1 MIIVVAAL
9 EFHDQASRDRAVEMT
24 RDVQMATR
32 TEEAGCHAY
41 CFAPDPSVPT
51 RIQVYELW
59 EDSDSLA
66 AHFKHPNYD
75 KMVEVLQGAGIKESI
90 NRAYL
95 AEHSEPVYGPNGER
109 KEAYFQDIS

>member
-9 EFHDQASRDRAVEMT
+9 EFASEADRDRAAAISA
-24 RDVQMATR
+24 DVQMATR
-32 TEEAGCHAY
+32 VEEAGCRDY

-66 AHFKHPNYD
+66 AHFDHPNYA
-75 KMVEVLQGAGIKESI
+75 KMVELLGSCNVLSSDNQ
-90 NRAYL
+90 AYL
-95 AEHSEPVYGPNGER
+95 VERGEPVYGPNGE
-109 KEAYFQDIS
+109 KKSGFFQD

>member
-9 EFHDQASRDRAVEMT
+9 EFDNQEDRDKAVEVT
-24 RDVQMATR
+24 RDVQLATR
-32 TEEAGCHAY
+32 EDEDGCHAY
-41 CFAPDPSVPT
+41 CFAADPSVPT

-75 KMVEVLQGAGIKESI
+75 KMVEVLGSAGVRQSI
-90 NRAYL
+90 NQAYL
-95 AEHSEPVYGPNGER
+95 TERSEPVYGPNGER
-109 KEAYFQDIS
+109 KTSFFAD

>member
-9 EFHDQASRDRAVEMT
+9 EFEDQAARDRAAEMT
-24 RDVQMATR
+24 ADVQMATR
-32 TEEAGCHAY
+32 QEEPGCHAY

-66 AHFKHPNYD
+66 AHFKHPNYM
-75 KMVEVLQGAGIKESI
+75 KMVELLQGAGIKESI
-90 NRAYL
+90 NQAYL
-95 AEHSEPVYGPNGER
+95 TEHHEPVYGPNGER
-109 KEAYFQDIS
+109 KEAFFQDVS

>member
-9 EFHDQASRDRAVEMT
+9 RFENQQDRDRAVALT
-24 RDVQMATR
+24 ADVQLATR
-32 TEEAGCHAY
+32 LEERGCRDY

-59 EDSDSLA
+59 DDSASLA
-66 AHFKHPNYD
+66 AHFKHKNYQ
-75 KMVEVLQGAGIKESI
+75 KMVELLSTANIKESV

-95 AEHSEPVYGPNGER
+95 VERDEPVYGPNGE
-109 KEAYFQDIS
+109 KKAAFFAD